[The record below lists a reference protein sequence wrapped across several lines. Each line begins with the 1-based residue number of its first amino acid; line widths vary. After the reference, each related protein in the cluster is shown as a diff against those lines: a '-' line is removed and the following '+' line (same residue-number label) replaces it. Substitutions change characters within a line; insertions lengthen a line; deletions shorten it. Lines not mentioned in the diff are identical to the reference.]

1 MKNAL
6 IGLGVL
12 LFGLLVLLGMT
23 FRGATLPVSEDVPI
37 VLANPPRVAGV
48 RLSALYA
55 GRMESIAA
63 FAYRGGA
70 YSDTRVFGMG
80 AILVRHP
87 QGNLLFDTGFGKDV
101 DAHVA
106 SMPLLLRATTSY
118 AKEQTVA
125 EQLAAAKVPLEEIS
139 RVVLTHAHWDHV
151 SGIPDLEGVQI
162 MVSQEEAA
170 FIESDDPMAALVHSF
185 KDLAIAP
192 LNYREGPYL
201 GFPSSFDVFA
211 DGSVVMVPAPGHTPG
226 STITFVHTEDG
237 RHYALVGD
245 LVWQKEGIDL
255 PAERP
260 WLPRMMVD
268 HDPEAVRGQ
277 IVHMHR
283 LQQMWP
289 ELVIVPAHDRRVW
302 DTLPRFPQGFAEPA
316 PAPAAPPA
324 SAESDQASTQKSP
337 YTAVMG

>member
-1 MKNAL
+1 MKKVLNAL
-6 IGLGVL
+6 ALVVVA
-12 LFGLLVLLGMT
+12 LLVLLGLS

-37 VLANPPRVAGV
+37 TLADPPRVPGV
-48 RLSALYA
+48 SLSAIYA

-63 FAYRGGA
+63 FAYRGGGFK
-70 YSDTRVFGMG
+70 DERVFGMG

-101 DAHVA
+101 DAHVK
-106 SMPLLLRATTSY
+106 SMPFLLRATTSY
-118 AKEQTVA
+118 EKEKTVA
-125 EQLAAAKVPLEEIS
+125 EQLAAAGIALEDIS
-139 RVVLTHAHWDHV
+139 RIVLTHAHWDHV
-151 SGIPDLEGVQI
+151 SGIPDLDGVQI

-170 FIESDDPMAALVHSF
+170 FIESDHPMAALIHSF
-185 KDLAIAP
+185 GQLPIAP

-201 GFPSSFDVFA
+201 GFPSSFDVFG

-226 STITFVHTEDG
+226 STITFVHTEDD

-245 LVWQKEGIDL
+245 LVWQKEAIDL

-260 WLPRMMVD
+260 WLPRVLVD
-268 HDPEAVRGQ
+268 DDPEAVRSQ

-283 LQQMWP
+283 LQKMWP

-302 DTLPRFPQGFAEPA
+302 DTLPRFPVEPPSTAETA
-316 PAPAAPPA
+316 PTDAA
-324 SAESDQASTQKSP
+324 
-337 YTAVMG
+337 G